1 MRSGRKT
8 SCKGLAAEYL
18 RPKKDWPK
26 LFEGALLTH
35 VLLLLLLT
43 CVVVVVVAFDIL
55 STFDGSLST
64 VRN

>member
-1 MRSGRKT
+1 MHGMRSGRKT

-26 LFEGALLTH
+26 LFEGALLT
-35 VLLLLLLT
+35 